1 MLKVYLKYGVNCIL
15 KEDIFNIHKLNL
27 KRFLKV
33 TETFVLI
40 TVAIVSRLK
49 SQKELS
55 FSFLRSICN

>member
-1 MLKVYLKYGVNCIL
+1 M
-15 KEDIFNIHKLNL
+15 HKLNL
-27 KRFLKV
+27 KRFLTV

-49 SQKELS
+49 SQKELA